1 MEFLAKVVDELA
13 GRNIDFSN
21 YVMVTPNRRAG
32 LFLKKYIQKNEKISK
47 PCWIPELY
55 SIRDFISIVSHVYLI
70 DNLSLVFRLYPVY
83 RSCFKNP
90 KSFDQFYE
98 WGKMVISDFNEIDL
112 YLIDQNKLFTSLRQI
127 SSVDKEFD
135 RGGAVIKGFIK
146 FSEHLQQLYTVFTA
160 GLLKDKQ
167 AYYGLAL
174 RKIIEQFDL
183 SWFDQ
188 WDKVI
193 FAGFNALS
201 DAEQTLM
208 ETLQDQGKAEIFW
221 DIDTYF
227 YEDETQEAGY
237 FFRKN
242 PLINNNPKVTWIT
255 DELSNASK
263 KIDVI
268 GVPGRTVQA
277 KVAGEFLKKEIPQ
290 QNDTAIVLPD
300 ESLLFPFLNS
310 LPEDLKQVNV
320 TMGYPLKNTGIYHLL
335 TALIDLQNNKEA
347 SDTGSTFFF
356 RDVRNILLH
365 SYVLAMDRITVNQ
378 FLKECLEENRVV
390 ITEQELKIFTHN
402 IHYMFT
408 PIFSYSSFIEYV
420 KTILQNI
427 VTSIK
432 EKEGFSLE
440 IEYIYHFYT
449 QLQKMEDTIA
459 EYDLELELTTF
470 WNLFKSVIEGTSVPF
485 LGEPL
490 QGLQIMGFLE
500 TRALDFNNVYI
511 FSANEGILPA
521 SRSKNSFIPYDVRKY
536 YGMVTYEHEDSIY
549 AYYFYRLLKRADTV
563 KIFYNTESDEFG
575 KGEKSRFIEQLLR
588 EYTSKNKQAEVRE
601 TIFNIKTRYSK
612 PETLIIRKD
621 DDIVEKLTTMKYS
634 PTRLQTYVD
643 CSLKFYLKYI
653 CGLEEREEV
662 IESADNRVFG
672 VVIHKVLE
680 RLYRPLVGETISE
693 HHLEN
698 LKEKYELVCEQVYQ
712 ESLGNVNIRK
722 GRNYIYCS
730 TIKTLISQYLD
741 NEVSGKTI
749 IRDEEQI
756 ERNIAVDK
764 KTIQLYGKID
774 RIERYAGF
782 TDIIDFKTGTIDSL
796 QFKFRNDYDTTF
808 LFDQL
813 QKNEQILQLIC
824 YYFLVAGA
832 GYISS
837 DTRCRLGIYSFRNQ
851 QNREPVQYLKQGRN
865 NDYHFKGRTEIGKSI
880 PVLKHIITE
889 ILDSDTPFQKTEN
902 IDNCEYC
909 PYKNICGR

>member
-21 YVMVTPNRRAG
+21 YVIITPNRRAG
-32 LFLKKYIQKNEKISK
+32 LFLKKYIQKNEKIPK

-70 DNLSLVFRLYPVY
+70 DNLSLVFRLYPIY
-83 RSCFKNP
+83 RNCFDNP

-127 SSVDKEFD
+127 SSVDEEFD
-135 RGGAVIKGFIK
+135 RGGTVIKGFIK
-146 FSEHLQQLYTVFTA
+146 FSENLQQLYTVFTA
-160 GLLKDKQ
+160 ELLEDKQ

-174 RKIIEQFDL
+174 RKIIDQFDI
-183 SWFDQ
+183 SWFVQ

-208 ETLQDQGKAEIFW
+208 EKLQEKGKAEIFW

-242 PLINNNPKVTWIT
+242 PLVNNNTKVTWIT
-255 DELSNASK
+255 DELLHSAK
-263 KIDVI
+263 KIDII
-268 GVPGRTVQA
+268 GVPGRTAQA
-277 KVAGEFLKKEIPQ
+277 KVAGEFLKKEISQ

-300 ESLLFPFLNS
+300 ESLLFPLLNS
-310 LPEDLKQVNV
+310 LPEDLLQVNV

-335 TALIDLQNNKEA
+335 TSVIDLQSNKES
-347 SDTGSTFFF
+347 SDNGITFFF

-390 ITEQELKIFTHN
+390 INEQELKIFTHN
-402 IHYMFT
+402 INYMFT
-408 PIFSYSSFIEYV
+408 PILSFSSFIEYI

-432 EKEGFSLE
+432 DKEGFSLE

-459 EYDLELELTTF
+459 EFDLELELKTF
-470 WNLFKSVIEGTSVPF
+470 WNLFKSVVEGTSIPF

-500 TRALDFNNVYI
+500 TRALDFSNVYI
-511 FSANEGILPA
+511 LSANEGILPA

-536 YGMVTYEHEDSIY
+536 FGMVTYEHEDSIY
-549 AYYFYRLLKRADTV
+549 AYYFYRLLKKADTV

-588 EYTSKNKQAEVRE
+588 EYTSKNKNAEVRE
-601 TIFNIKTRYSK
+601 TIFNINTRYSK
-612 PETLIIRKD
+612 PEALMIRKD
-621 DDIVEKLTTMKYS
+621 DEILEKLTAMKYS
-634 PTRLQTYVD
+634 PTRLQTYVN

-653 CGLEEREEV
+653 LVLEEREEV

-672 VVIHKVLE
+672 VIIHKTLE
-680 RLYRPLVGETISE
+680 KLYRPLVGEIISE
-693 HHLEN
+693 NHLKN
-698 LKEKYELVCEQVYQ
+698 LKEQYEMLCEQVYQ
-712 ESLGNVNIRK
+712 ESLGNVDIGK
-722 GRNYIYCS
+722 GRNYIYCNI
-730 TIKTLISQYLD
+730 IKSLISRYLD

-749 IRDEEQI
+749 ISIEEQL
-756 ERNIAVDK
+756 ERNITVNK

-774 RIERYAGF
+774 RIEKYAGF
-782 TDIIDFKTGTIDSL
+782 TNIIDFKTGTINSL
-796 QFKFRNDYDTTF
+796 QFKFKNDYNNTY
-808 LFDQL
+808 LFDKL
-813 QKNEQILQLIC
+813 QKNEQVLQLIC
-824 YYFLVAGA
+824 YYFLVAGS

-851 QNREPVQYLKQGRN
+851 QKKEHIEYLKQGRN
-865 NDYHFKGRTEIGKSI
+865 KDYLFKGKTEIGKSI
-880 PVLKHIITE
+880 SVLKHIIAD
-889 ILDSDTPFQKTEN
+889 ILDTEVPFQQTEN
-902 IDNCEYC
+902 RDKCEYC